1 MIPKLRRNKKQ
12 DDTRSMGGCEQVFVS
27 LAVILLGLGFC
38 LIPLLFGFGTIN
50 YRGNKGPG
58 GAAALIIGI
67 LFLIYGL
74 VGLCLGLVKAVSRRS
89 K

>member
-1 MIPKLRRNKKQ
+1 MRRNKKQ
-12 DDTRSMGGCEQVFVS
+12 GTRSPGGCEQVFVS
-27 LAVILLGLGFC
+27 LVVILLGVGFC
-38 LIPLLFGFGTIN
+38 LIPLFFGFGTIN

-58 GAAALIIGI
+58 GAAALIIGG

-74 VGLCLGLVKAVSRRS
+74 VGLCLGLVKAVRR

>member
-1 MIPKLRRNKKQ
+1 MRPVQRRRKRP
-12 DDTRSMGGCEQVFVS
+12 TGPGEQIFVS
-27 LAVILLGLGFC
+27 LVVILLGLGFC

-58 GAAALIIGI
+58 GAAALIVGV
-67 LFLIYGL
+67 LFLIYGV
-74 VGLCLGLVKAVSRRS
+74 VGLCLGLAKAVRGKS

>member
-1 MIPKLRRNKKQ
+1 MRPARRRRKRP
-12 DDTRSMGGCEQVFVS
+12 TGPGGQIFVS
-27 LAVILLGLGFC
+27 LVVILLGFGFC

-58 GAAALIIGI
+58 GAAALIVGV
-67 LFLIYGL
+67 LFLIYGM
-74 VGLCLGLVKAVSRRS
+74 VGLGLGLAKAVRGRS

>member
-1 MIPKLRRNKKQ
+1 MIPAKK
-12 DDTRSMGGCEQVFVS
+12 RSKRPTSAGEQIFVS
-27 LAVILLGLGFC
+27 LFVILLGFGFC

-58 GAAALIIGI
+58 GAAALIVGV

-74 VGLCLGLVKAVSRRS
+74 VGLCLGLAKAVRGKS